1 MPFGRLAAAKIV
13 QTQNGLRHFERDLE
27 MCFVHTKNG
36 ISLFQSSYM
45 MIGEGHVDGMVMRAG
60 Y

>member
-1 MPFGRLAAAKIV
+1 MAYDIAS
-13 QTQNGLRHFERDLE
+13 FERDLE

-36 ISLFQSSYM
+36 ISLFQSSYI